1 MYDQIKKSHFI
12 YVLTIQIDT
21 KSQNRWYQFNNIK
34 FSCFVSYVK
43 WSLKDAAR
51 LLDTLEYA
59 QKCLRWSM

>member
-12 YVLTIQIDT
+12 YVLSIQIDT
-21 KSQNRWYQFNNIK
+21 KSQNGWYQFNNIK
-34 FSCFVSYVK
+34 FSFFVSYVK
-43 WSLKDAAR
+43 WGLKDAAL